1 MKIRATLTAA
11 EVQDLHDRLGRVLDR
26 MSVESH
32 PRVAL
37 RVLELSRRADA
48 QISEYGEVIKTDWN
62 LTGRLLRLA
71 NSALLAQ
78 RTPVTKLE
86 RALVLLGLERVK
98 AVALG
103 FYLSR
108 AAASEGGRRVAREV
122 WGQSVYRACLAA
134 CLARAKC
141 PSLASEAFVVGLML
155 DCGIPLM
162 ARLLGEPYEKL
173 LAVCT
178 TPSRLFQAEM
188 NTLEFTHTDLAAA
201 LMRRWSMPALLARP
215 IVWHHAPP
223 PPATVASDAQAMLQ
237 LIACY
242 TGCVVLSADGRPRH
256 STPSSTTAGSL
267 LGLSPVELSRVVGA
281 ATSEYGALCE
291 VFSDIADHLH
301 DPDRI
306 AESVQM
312 QLVEALDAELI
323 RSVSRDVALPPLTV
337 AGLRVDLERAASA
350 GAERDGAGPRITAY
364 LSTPSG
370 ERVISCTLRARAETP
385 ASLRRALGVDEAT
398 DAELRALMEQI
409 ARLAA

>member
-1 MKIRATLTAA
+1 MKTRATLTAA

-37 RVLELSRRADA
+37 RVLELSGRPDA

-86 RALVLLGLERVK
+86 RALVLLGIERVK
-98 AVALG
+98 ALALG

-134 CLARAKC
+134 CLARAKW

-155 DCGIPLM
+155 DCGVPLM
-162 ARLLGEPYEKL
+162 SRLLGEPYEKL
-173 LAVCT
+173 LDACQ
-178 TPSRLFQAEM
+178 TPARLFQAEM
-188 NTLEFTHTDLAAA
+188 HSLEFTHTDLAAA
-201 LMRRWSMPALLARP
+201 LMKRWSMPQLLARP
-215 IVWHHAPP
+215 IVWHHAPAP
-223 PPATVASDAQAMLQ
+223 PVTAAGDAQSALQ

-242 TGCVVLSADGRPRH
+242 TGCVVLGADGTPRH
-256 STPSSTTAGSL
+256 STPSSTTAGNL
-267 LGLSPVELSRVVGA
+267 LGVSADDLGRIVGA
-281 ATSEYGALCE
+281 ATAEYGALCD

-312 QLVEALDAELI
+312 QLVEALDAQLV
-323 RSVSRDVALPPLTV
+323 RSVARDTAPPSLTV
-337 AGLRVDLERAASA
+337 AGLRVDLERAPAVP
-350 GAERDGAGPRITAY
+350 GEGGRVTAY
-364 LSTPSG
+364 LSTASG

-385 ASLRRALGVDEAT
+385 ASLRRALGLEEAT
-398 DAELRALMEQI
+398 DAELRALMEQLG
-409 ARLAA
+409 RLAA